1 MQYRETTEKLATYRK
16 EIDSLRA
23 KMRDLQQ
30 TVEPEA
36 VDDYEF
42 IGAGGPVRLSELF
55 GDKDT
60 LIAIHN
66 MGKTCPACTMW
77 ADGYNGLISHLHSR
91 AAFVVTTPDDPKT
104 QAEFA
109 ASRGWRFRMVSH
121 QGTDF
126 AVDMGYRNEQ
136 GWWRPGISVFQRRE
150 GRIVRVSD
158 QHLGPG
164 DDFCSI
170 YHFFDMI
177 PGSWGDWH
185 PQFTYPLRGGSD
197 ERLR

>member
-1 MQYRETTEKLATYRK
+1 
-16 EIDSLRA
+16 
-23 KMRDLQQ
+23 MRDLQHE
-30 TVEPEA
+30 VAPEP

-42 IGAGGPVRLSELF
+42 ATNDGPVRLSQLF

-66 MGKTCPACTMW
+66 MGKSCPACTMW
-77 ADGYNGLISHLHSR
+77 ADGYNGLIQHLQSR

-109 ASRGWRFRMVSH
+109 GSRGWRFRMVSH
-121 QGTDF
+121 QGSDF
-126 AVDMGYRNEQ
+126 ALDMGYRNPETR
-136 GWWRPGISVFQRRE
+136 GWLPGISVFQKRD

-158 QHLGPG
+158 QRLGPG
-164 DDFCSI
+164 DDFCSV

-177 PGSWGDWH
+177 PEGWADFR
-185 PQFTYPLRGGSD
+185 PKFAYAQ
-197 ERLR
+197 

>member
-1 MQYRETTEKLATYRK
+1 MQYRETTEKLAAYRK
-16 EIDSLRA
+16 EIEGLRA

-30 TVEPEA
+30 DVEPEA

-42 IGAGGPVRLSELF
+42 ITNDGPVRLSQLF

-66 MGKTCPACTMW
+66 MGKSCPACTMW
-77 ADGYNGLISHLHSR
+77 ADGYNGLIQHLQSR
-91 AAFVVTTPDDPKT
+91 ATFVVTTPDDPNT

-109 ASRGWRFRMVSH
+109 KSRGWRFRMVSH
-121 QGTDF
+121 QGSDF
-126 AVDMGYRNEQ
+126 ALDMGYRNPETH
-136 GWWRPGISVFQRRE
+136 GWRPGISVFQRQD

-158 QHLGPG
+158 QLLGPG
-164 DDFCSI
+164 DDFCSV

-177 PGSWGDWH
+177 PEGPADFR
-185 PQFTYPLRGGSD
+185 PRFTYA
-197 ERLR
+197 